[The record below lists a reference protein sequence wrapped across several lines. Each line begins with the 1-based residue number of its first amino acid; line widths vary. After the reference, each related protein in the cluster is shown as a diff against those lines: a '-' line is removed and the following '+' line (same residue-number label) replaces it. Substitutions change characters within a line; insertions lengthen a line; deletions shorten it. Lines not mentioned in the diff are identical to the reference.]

1 MAAHIVTGT
10 MVHPHYYYRSKQLDH
25 LGLVAGMC
33 DELGII
39 ELIDRLIPQDKEKR
53 TVSPSTGSG
62 HRIGQAVKAMVLNG
76 LGFASRALYL
86 SPQFFRDKPVE
97 RLIGAGIEAEHLNDD
112 VLGRALDAVYAY
124 DPSLLYQHLAAAVVK
139 YLGLSCRF
147 SHMDSTGFHT
157 DGEYPSAGSG
167 HRNSNEAPEE
177 GVVHITKGYSRDHRP
192 DLNQVVLQ
200 LILVLSLSKYAN
212 VKPDSHC

>member
-33 DELGII
+33 DELRIPAM
-39 ELIDRLIPQDKEKR
+39 IDRLIPQDEEKR
-53 TVSPSTGSG
+53 TVSPSAGSG
-62 HRIGQAVKAMVLNG
+62 HRIGEAVKAMVLNG
-76 LGFASRALYL
+76 LGFANRALYL
-86 SPQFFRDKPVE
+86 TSLFFRDKPVE

-112 VLGRALDAVYAY
+112 VLGRALDAIYEY

-139 YLGLSCRF
+139 FLGLSCRF
-147 SHMDSTGFHT
+147 GHMDSTGFHA
-157 DGEYPSAGSG
+157 DGEYNSG
-167 HRNSNEAPEE
+167 KVPED

-192 DLNQVVLQ
+192 DLNQAV
-200 LILVLSLSKYAN
+200 
-212 VKPDSHC
+212 P